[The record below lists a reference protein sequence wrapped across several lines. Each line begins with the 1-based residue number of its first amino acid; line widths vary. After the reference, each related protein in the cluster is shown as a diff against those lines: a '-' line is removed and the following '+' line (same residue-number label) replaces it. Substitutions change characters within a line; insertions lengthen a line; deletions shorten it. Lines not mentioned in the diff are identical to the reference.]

1 MPPKTKAA
9 PAGAGGR
16 AQPAP
21 KPRAFRVGVQSH
33 EENNYDQTVTMTSST
48 QDLPVFE
55 PPPQGFLRGITLL
68 VELDSTNS

>member
-1 MPPKTKAA
+1 MPAKAPPAGKPGGKQAA
-9 PAGAGGR
+9 PVR
-16 AQPAP
+16 
-21 KPRAFRVGVQSH
+21 PRAFRVGVQSH
-33 EENNYDQTVTMTSST
+33 EETNYDQTVTLGSST